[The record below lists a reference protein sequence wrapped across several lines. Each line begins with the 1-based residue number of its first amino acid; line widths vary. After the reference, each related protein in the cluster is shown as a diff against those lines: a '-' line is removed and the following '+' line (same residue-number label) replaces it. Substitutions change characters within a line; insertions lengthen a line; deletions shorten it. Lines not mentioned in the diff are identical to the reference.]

1 MRLGIERYVPRPQRG
16 GAFSGLVEIQT
27 TLHKTVAADVPPIE
41 A

>member
-1 MRLGIERYVPRPQRG
+1 MMLGIERPGPQRG
-16 GAFSGLVEIQT
+16 GVFTGLVEIQS